1 MTHPPNLWLV
11 ETAIWWGSSKPYNAG
26 RLQVTVVR
34 ESRLD
39 HCWGNFGARF
49 SEASAWALWA
59 QVLWED
65 TRGQDPWHLPRPWK
79 SPMGRLMLWDNGK
92 LGPGQ
97 RSRTTDKESNG
108 KAYVVGQWEAGTQVY
123 RSRKEARSGMT
134 QESNRKAYVVG
145 QWEAGTQCT
154 DLGWTVLWED
164 TGQATYRWFEERK
177 SVCHIYV

>member
-1 MTHPPNLWLV
+1 MTHPPKLWLA
-11 ETAIWWGSSKPYNAG
+11 ETAIWWGSSKPYIAG

-49 SEASAWALWA
+49 SEASAWALCA

-65 TRGQDPWHLPRPWK
+65 TRGQDLWHLPRLWK
-79 SPMGRLMLWDNGK
+79 SPGGRLMLWDSRK
-92 LGPGQ
+92 LGLRQ
-97 RSRTTDKESNG
+97 RSRMTHEESRG
-108 KAYVVGQWEAGTQVY
+108 KAYVVGQWEAGT
-123 RSRKEARSGMT
+123 R
-134 QESNRKAYVVG
+134 
-145 QWEAGTQCT
+145 CT

-164 TGQATYRWFEERK
+164 TGRATYRWFEERK